1 MVKWAEIIDQVKIEL
16 ENYRLEGY
24 DKPTLRSMF
33 YRLYGVRELIP
44 NTRSAYGSLV
54 DATVKARMEGIL
66 PLDCFYDE
74 VRSVVMNFPEVYMT
88 PDEWIEHYVGSLKN
102 LPKIYPNLIPRWH
115 NQPNYVEVW
124 TEKSAMIG
132 SLRPLL
138 ADKDVRIVPF
148 VGYSSLTFLNDAAD
162 RIKQQHGR
170 GKKVYIFYYGDFDP
184 SGDHMPI
191 DLEERLGAGNEL
203 TDKKGLGVW
212 HLIEKFEHVA
222 VTFEQ
227 RERFNL
233 PERFDAKTKEKL
245 EKDVRGPRF
254 VEKYGRYY
262 QNEIDSLP
270 ALRPIEFREMVTRP
284 IDELFDERIYQK
296 VLNEYPADDI
306 KKMLKNR
313 VKFLSRQ

>member
-1 MVKWAEIIDQVKIEL
+1 MVKWAEIIDQIKIEL

-33 YRLYGVRELIP
+33 YRLYVRELIP

-54 DATVKARMEGIL
+54 HATVKARMDGIL
-66 PLDCFYDE
+66 SLDCFYDE
-74 VRSVVMNFPEVYMT
+74 VRSVVMNFSEVYMT
-88 PDEWIEHYVGSLKN
+88 PDEWIERYVTSLKN
-102 LPKIYPNLIPRWH
+102 LPKRYPNLIPRWH

-138 ADKDVRIVPF
+138 ADIDVRIVPF
-148 VGYSSLTFLNDAAD
+148 VGYTSLTFLKEAAD
-162 RIKQQHGR
+162 RIRQQKNR

-184 SGDHMPI
+184 SGEHMPL
-191 DLEERLGAGNEL
+191 DLEERLGEGNRERS
-203 TDKKGLGVW
+203 KRGLHVW
-212 HLIEKFEHVA
+212 HLIEQFKHVA
-222 VTFEQ
+222 ITFEQ

-233 PERFDAKTKEKL
+233 PEKFDSKTEEKL
-245 EKDVRGPRF
+245 YRDSRGPAF
-254 VEKYGRYY
+254 LWKYGRFY

-270 ALRPIEFREMVTRP
+270 ALRPREFREMVTRP
-284 IDELFDERIYQK
+284 IDELFDEGIYQK
-296 VLNEYPADDI
+296 VLNEYSADDI
-306 KKMLKNR
+306 RKVLKYR